1 MARDGAHDLDEVGLT
16 ICVSSGPRRS
26 ENALEEAMS
35 LTSDPLTGISGVLAR
50 MNVLLDTLPPE
61 LDSQATFLETYRR
74 TTVAVGEQVEQGR
87 FEDPGWVDR
96 WDVAFA
102 DLYVS
107 ALEAAVT
114 GGEVARPWRLAFAAP
129 RDLPPLR
136 RLLLGINAHINYDLP
151 QSLIAVISPE
161 EFDRAALLARRQ
173 RDHQRI
179 DAILSGR
186 VSAEDAELS
195 SASRRSVLDRVLQP
209 LNRAGSKRFLR
220 EARQKVWHNTREL
233 NAARLGGPEAYA
245 TRLAELEILSAA
257 KIGDLLA
264 PGQVVLRLA
273 VGGFGVTLPPP
284 G

>member
-1 MARDGAHDLDEVGLT
+1 MSR
-16 ICVSSGPRRS
+16 
-26 ENALEEAMS
+26 EEAMPM
-35 LTSDPLTGISGVLAR
+35 TADRVNEDQLTGIPAVLAR
-50 MNVLLDTLPPE
+50 MDALLKAMPPDLDT
-61 LDSQATFLETYRR
+61 QRTFLATYRR

-107 ALEAAVT
+107 ALEARVA
-114 GGEVARPWRLAFAAP
+114 GREVPRPWRLAFAAP
-129 RDLPPLR
+129 QDLPPLR

-151 QSLIAVISPE
+151 QSLIAVIGPE
-161 EFDRAALLARRQ
+161 EFDRPALLARRQ
-173 RDHQRI
+173 RDHERI
-179 DAILSGR
+179 DTILSGR

-195 SASRRSVLDRVLQP
+195 SVSTRTTLDRVLQP
-209 LNRAGSKRFLR
+209 LNQAGSKRFLR

-233 NAARLGGPEAYA
+233 HAARLAGPEAYA

-257 KIGDLLA
+257 KLGDLLA
-264 PGQVVLRLA
+264 PGQVLLKLA
-273 VGGFGVTLPPP
+273 IGGFGVTLPPP

>member
-1 MARDGAHDLDEVGLT
+1 MDALLETMPPDLET
-16 ICVSSGPRRS
+16 QR
-26 ENALEEAMS
+26 
-35 LTSDPLTGISGVLAR
+35 
-50 MNVLLDTLPPE
+50 
-61 LDSQATFLETYRR
+61 TFLATYRR

-87 FEDPGWVDR
+87 FEDPAWVDR

-107 ALEAAVT
+107 ALEARVAAR
-114 GGEVARPWRLAFAAP
+114 EVPRPWRLAFAAP
-129 RDLPPLR
+129 QDLPPLR

-161 EFDRAALLARRQ
+161 EFDRPALLARRQ
-173 RDHQRI
+173 RDHERI

-195 SASRRSVLDRVLQP
+195 SVSTRPTLDRVLKPFNQ
-209 LNRAGSKRFLR
+209 AGSKRFLR
-220 EARQKVWHNTREL
+220 EARQKVWHNTRSCTRPGSPDPRRMR
-233 NAARLGGPEAYA
+233 A
-245 TRLAELEILSAA
+245 RLAELEILSAA
-257 KIGDLLA
+257 KLGDLLA
-264 PGQVVLRLA
+264 PGQVLLKLA